1 MAYEF
6 SMALRASCALVP
18 RMTLAHGVL
27 PRIED
32 ALPAI
37 GAPKVYFHP
46 HTRGMYPRHP
56 SVEPNARRN
65 PVRST
70 FPIEMLAGID
80 VETGSDARTV
90 SLSDPPAY
98 RYRAAL

>member
-18 RMTLAHGVL
+18 RMMLAHGVL

-37 GAPKVYFHP
+37 GAPKVYFHAI
-46 HTRGMYPRHP
+46 RGECTPREP
-56 SVEPNARRN
+56 GAEPNARRN
-65 PVRST
+65 LVRSR
-70 FPIEMLAGID
+70 FPIG
-80 VETGSDARTV
+80 R
-90 SLSDPPAY
+90 
-98 RYRAAL
+98 